1 MSEEAT
7 MQQPSPSGSGE
18 DVAAIVCADIEAR
31 VAKGEQTYGQRLQT
45 NNGRDAMI
53 DAYQEALDL
62 AIYLRQ
68 HISQLTTALDQ
79 LEKAKKALR
88 EIQLKLDPT
97 YYGVGMATA
106 TKELC
111 FRLAASTLK
120 ELGNQQPQTK
130 GK

>member
-1 MSEEAT
+1 MK
-7 MQQPSPSGSGE
+7 E
-18 DVAAIVCADIEAR
+18 DKRPQRHGWAPGGYWRKCRTCNDDYMGDKRSWICADCAYNLPLPVPPDISLPPS
-31 VAKGEQTYGQRLQT
+31 LQ
-45 NNGRDAMI
+45 
-53 DAYQEALDL
+53 
-62 AIYLRQ
+62 
-68 HISQLTTALDQ
+68 SQLTTALDQ

-120 ELGNQQPQTK
+120 ELEK
-130 GK
+130 